1 MKQPVSNYPPRGY
14 TTDIYANP
22 KIRPML
28 HEPRTSGTLLRRT
41 QRADDHSAWSELFD
55 RYQPLLNRWT
65 RARVGNRADVDEISQ
80 RIWCELID
88 RLPQFQYDPKR
99 SFRAWLRRLHRHR
112 LLDYLK
118 QHRRYTEHL
127 ARFAQEVSD
136 PILDPTPIPL
146 ANPVNRSGP
155 LPHPANST
163 RTNIDRLLEIQQRV
177 QQRTSEQT
185 WSIFWEVTVDNQ
197 ALGDVAR
204 RYSMRYASAFA
215 AVTRVHKM
223 LREEALKLQ
232 ESTR

>member
-1 MKQPVSNYPPRGY
+1 MS
-14 TTDIYANP
+14 
-22 KIRPML
+22 

-55 RYQPLLNRWT
+55 RYHPLLNRWT

-88 RLPQFQYDPKR
+88 RLPQFQYDRKR

-118 QHRRYTEHL
+118 QHRRYSAHL
-127 ARFAQEVSD
+127 ANFAQEVSD
-136 PILDPTPIPL
+136 PILDPTPHT
-146 ANPVNRSGP
+146 RSNASHSSAP
-155 LPHPANST
+155 LPCPANCT
-163 RTNIDRLLEIQQRV
+163 RATIDRALEIQQRV

-185 WSIFWEVTVDNQ
+185 WAIFWQVTVENQ

-204 RYSMRYASAFA
+204 HYSMRYATAFA

-223 LREEALKLQ
+223 LREEALKL
-232 ESTR
+232 EELSR

>member
-1 MKQPVSNYPPRGY
+1 MS
-14 TTDIYANP
+14 
-22 KIRPML
+22 

-55 RYQPLLNRWT
+55 RYHPLLNRWT

-118 QHRRYTEHL
+118 QHRRYTDRL
-127 ARFAQEVSD
+127 ASFAQEVSD
-136 PILDPTPIPL
+136 PILDPTPQTSSSTSN
-146 ANPVNRSGP
+146 ASAP
-155 LPHPANST
+155 LPYPANST
-163 RTNIDRLLEIQQRV
+163 RATIDRALEIQQRV
-177 QQRTSEQT
+177 QQRTSGQT
-185 WSIFWEVTVDNQ
+185 WAIFWEVTVENQ
-197 ALGDVAR
+197 TLGDVAR

-215 AVTRVHKM
+215 AVSRVHKM
-223 LREEALKLQ
+223 LKEEALKL
-232 ESTR
+232 EEKAR